1 MKKNIQINT
10 TIKDITSNKSMDNQ
24 DDNQKKLPVPKHLT
38 DREKANLMV
47 AWARTHNKIDREAG
61 TITYPSGAVGKLKP
75 KKEEKQE
82 TPPQDPTEDN
92 QPVVSKM
99 EQMTPRERANHDWK
113 LNLLKKASQMNKDD
127 EQNTKEAIQP
137 NLFEDIEE
145 TEDLKPKNKTKL
157 SNENF
162 LDVAIHIQSIDT
174 PEEPL
179 KTEKNNISIKGLDPE
194 KMAIGAKLISLY
206 TKAEIY
212 KFSDIFEDAYANM
225 GDELKDIF
233 TEIKAVYASYRETAD
248 DDTYAKLDKNIRDY
262 TFASLINKINND
274 EQVKNT
280 PIFTPLW
287 LEHYSQIVKDHL
299 KQHHKKFYRTK
310 TYKELRKIAPKGFL
324 NSFTTLATHRWTRRF
339 IFRKC

>member
-1 MKKNIQINT
+1 MN
-10 TIKDITSNKSMDNQ
+10 NQ

-61 TITYPSGAVGKLKP
+61 TITYPDGTVGKLKP
-75 KKEEKQE
+75 KEEKQE
-82 TPPQDPTEDN
+82 TPPQDATEDN

-99 EQMTPRERANHDWK
+99 EQMTPKERANHDWK
-113 LNLLKKASQMNKDD
+113 LNLFKKASQKCKED
-127 EQNTKEAIQP
+127 EQNKKEAIQP

-157 SNENF
+157 ANEKF
-162 LDVAIHIQSIDT
+162 VDVVVHKQSIDT

-179 KTEKNNISIKGLDPE
+179 KTEKNNISLKGLDPE

-212 KFSDIFEDAYANM
+212 KFSDIVEDAYANM

-248 DDTYAKLDKNIRDY
+248 DETYAKLDKNIRDY
-262 TFASLINKINND
+262 KFASLINKINND

-299 KQHHKKFYRTK
+299 KQHHKKFY
-310 TYKELRKIAPKGFL
+310 KELVQDKDLQRVAENRAKRFL
-324 NSFTTLATHRWTRRF
+324 EQLHYSSNPQMDKEIYFQEMLTF
-339 IFRKC
+339 